1 MSIAYPKYFA
11 ELRAITE
18 EVRRLLI
25 ACQPDDAAQLSARV
39 DHACRPTDEHQP
51 LRIAFIGEW
60 NAGKSSLIAAL
71 TGADVAIDADVCTDA
86 PAEFSWNGLTVIDTP
101 GVQAQAQATDH
112 DRISREATIGAD
124 LVLFVITTE
133 LFNPRLAAH
142 LRFVLDHQG
151 LGLAKKTALVVNKM
165 DRESNS
171 EAVLLSEIQA
181 VLGPHQDVPI
191 FFASSRKQLQ
201 ANSAPPE
208 LRQRFLVQSRMGALM
223 QGINRFVEEAGKA
236 GSLTAPLQVLA
247 DVVDTL
253 QAELIDSEADR
264 NRIELIRRQRQVL
277 ESLQRSLREIRRT
290 WKQDAYSKVMSH
302 ADKAVQQVV
311 ETSTGEDLE
320 RLFEVTMALAIAD
333 VERAHDSV
341 GDAISEALNGAR
353 ERFEEI
359 GRSPLAEAVARADAF
374 PADRVSVG
382 FDQSRAGGTAYG
394 GRLGKMAMNPI
405 KQGLDAASKNAKG
418 LGQLVY
424 KVGKS
429 LGKKFRPYGAVNA
442 GKSLA
447 SAAAKAGKAVPF
459 ITAALDLYIQ
469 VREEA
474 AKDAQARH
482 FAGMRLAL
490 RNAFAEQAR
499 LEANVLEASIDS
511 VSEGPVA
518 DALAS
523 LNAETCH
530 IAAENERATALSRD
544 IGAVMQRCTRLRTL
558 LVSGVSVVTA
568 PE

>member
-60 NAGKSSLIAAL
+60 NSGKSSLIAAL

-142 LRFVLDHQG
+142 LRFVLDDQG

-201 ANSAPPE
+201 ANSTPPE

-223 QGINRFVEEAGKA
+223 EGINRFVEEAGKA

-320 RLFEVTMALAIAD
+320 RLFEMTMALAIAD

-359 GRSPLAEAVARADAF
+359 GRSPLAEAVARADAS

-394 GRLGKMAMNPI
+394 GRLGKMAMNPV

-447 SAAAKAGKAVPF
+447 SAAAKASKAVPF
-459 ITAALDLYIQ
+459 IAAALDLYIQ

-544 IGAVMQRCTRLRTL
+544 IGAVMQRCTHLRTL
-558 LVSGVSVVTA
+558 LVSGVSVVTG

>member
-11 ELRAITE
+11 ELGAITD
-18 EVRRLLI
+18 EVRWLLV

-71 TGADVAIDADVCTDA
+71 TGANVAIDADVCTDA
-86 PAEFSWNGLTVIDTP
+86 LAEFSWNGLTMIDTP
-101 GVQAQAQATDH
+101 GIQAQAQATDH

-142 LRFVLDHQG
+142 LRFVLDDQG
-151 LGLAKKTALVVNKM
+151 LGLAQKTALVVNKM

-208 LRQRFLVQSRMGALM
+208 LRQRFLVQSRMGALVE
-223 QGINRFVEEAGKA
+223 GINRFVEEAGKA

-277 ESLQRSLREIRRT
+277 EWLQRSLREIRRT

-359 GRSPLAEAVARADAF
+359 GRSPLAEAVVRADASH
-374 PADRVSVG
+374 ADRVSVG

-459 ITAALDLYIQ
+459 IAAALDLYIQ

-544 IGAVMQRCTRLRTL
+544 IGAVMQRCTHLRTL